1 MTKLFV
7 SIFFLFAYV
16 SANAQILP
24 GAYNT
29 QEYLPLLKD
38 KNVGVFAN
46 QTSVI
51 GNTHLVDSLQ
61 RLGIK
66 ITKIFGPEHG
76 FRGIANAG
84 ENVDSYTDKQT
95 GILVVSLYGKKSK
108 PSADD
113 LKDVDVLL
121 FDLQDVGTRFYT
133 YISSLQSF
141 IEAAIDNQ
149 KPLIILDR
157 PNPNGFYIDG
167 PVLEK
172 GYESG
177 VGKQPVPVVYGMT
190 IGEYGLMLIGEKW
203 LSVAADYDPEKVSV
217 KVIKCSNYTHSSRY
231 VLPVKP
237 SPNLPGMPAVYWY
250 PSTCFF
256 EGTVLSEGR
265 GTIYPFQIFGHPA
278 LPDSLFRF
286 VPESMPGATD
296 PKLKGLVCYG
306 WNVHEITP
314 PENKIELRWLLQAY
328 QLFPDK
334 DKFFLPAKSGKLTDM
349 FFNKLA
355 GNSELMQQIK
365 DGKTEAEIRAS
376 WQPALEKFKKI
387 RAKYLLYND

>member
-1 MTKLFV
+1 MTKLFL
-7 SIFFLFAYV
+7 SLFFIAAIFSFGYTA
-16 SANAQILP
+16 ARAQSLP

-29 QEYLPLLKD
+29 QEYLPLLKN
-38 KNVGVFAN
+38 KRVGVFAN

-51 GNTHLVDSLQ
+51 GNVHVVDSL
-61 RLGIK
+61 RNLGVN

-76 FRGIANAG
+76 FRGVADAG
-84 ENVDSYTDKQT
+84 EKVDTYIDTQT
-95 GILVVSLYGKKSK
+95 GIPVVSLYGKKSK

-113 LKDVDVLL
+113 LQDVDVLL

-133 YISSLQSF
+133 YINSLQGF
-141 IEAAIDNQ
+141 IESAIDNNKQ
-149 KPLIILDR
+149 LIILDR

-177 VGKQPVPVVYGMT
+177 VGKQPVPIVYGMT

-203 LSVAADYDPEKVSV
+203 LSVAADYRPEKVNV
-217 KVIKCSNYTHSSRY
+217 KVIKCSNYTHRSRY

-237 SPNLPGMPAVYWY
+237 SPNLPDMQAVYRY

-265 GTIYPFQIFGHPA
+265 GTAYPFQIFGHPS

-286 VPESMPGATD
+286 VPESTPGATN
-296 PKLKGLVCYG
+296 PKLKGQTCYG
-306 WNVHEITP
+306 WNLHEIAP
-314 PENKIELRWLLQAY
+314 SENKIELQWLLQ
-328 QLFPDK
+328 
-334 DKFFLPAKSGKLTDM
+334 
-349 FFNKLA
+349 
-355 GNSELMQQIK
+355 
-365 DGKTEAEIRAS
+365 
-376 WQPALEKFKKI
+376 
-387 RAKYLLYND
+387 